1 MVISYILEKI
11 PVVTEDPFLQYR
23 PFPEVPKTLFQKHW
37 HEIFASFTFYF
48 IIQQLSGPIFSIIMG
63 PRYTKLSK
71 STRVNF
77 DVHVTSMVQCF
88 VSFALMV
95 PHLNNPHWVNRLND
109 PANSLLGSTD
119 FGGLVCALTVGYF
132 IWDLYVCAK
141 YFSLF
146 GVGFLF
152 HGFAAM
158 YAFATGFVPYCQ
170 PWAGPFLTFELST
183 PFVNINWFAS
193 KLPAGTFSEKTIIIN
208 GILLMVT
215 FFIVRIVWG
224 FYAVSQLAV
233 DMLASLDQVNK
244 LLPISLLVLNFL
256 LNSLNVFWFYKM
268 VMIARK
274 KARGQES
281 TREAAKEVREKI
293 E

>member
-1 MVISYILEKI
+1 
-11 PVVTEDPFLQYR
+11 
-23 PFPEVPKTLFQKHW
+23 
-37 HEIFASFTFYF
+37 
-48 IIQQLSGPIFSIIMG
+48 
-63 PRYTKLSK
+63 
-71 STRVNF
+71 
-77 DVHVTSMVQCF
+77 
-88 VSFALMV
+88 
-95 PHLNNPHWVNRLND
+95 
-109 PANSLLGSTD
+109 
-119 FGGLVCALTVGYF
+119 
-132 IWDLYVCAK
+132 
-141 YFSLF
+141 
-146 GVGFLF
+146 
-152 HGFAAM
+152 
-158 YAFATGFVPYCQ
+158 
-170 PWAGPFLTFELST
+170 
-183 PFVNINWFAS
+183 
-193 KLPAGTFSEKTIIIN
+193 
-208 GILLMVT
+208 MVT